1 MDGVNN
7 SSGLCKTHAMAD
19 AISAT
24 NPTGVDKPDLGAV
37 LLALLGEHLSV
48 DVGMEG
54 KEGLTITS

>member
-1 MDGVNN
+1 MDGVND
-7 SSGLCKTHAMAD
+7 SAGLRKTHAMAD

-54 KEGLTITS
+54 